1 MRKTINTRCSCFL
14 RHNLFL
20 FNFHSLSAMG
30 PILPQLAV
38 FGKEMGISSV
48 VMGTINGILPIL
60 FLLAKPL
67 FGIIV
72 DVYRNYR
79 KTIFMGLIVV
89 MTTSYA
95 LMNVIPSRRLE
106 TYVLGDLDCHQLD
119 TCNVTVSNKTMS
131 CSRVFYCGSGMWCF
145 CKTLTPRS

>member
-1 MRKTINTRCSCFL
+1 
-14 RHNLFL
+14 
-20 FNFHSLSAMG
+20 MG

-79 KTIFMGLIVV
+79 KTIFIGLIIV

-95 LMNVIPSRRLE
+95 LMNLIPSRQLE
-106 TYVLGDLDCHQLD
+106 NYILDDLDCHQLD
-119 TCNVTVSNKTMS
+119 TCNVTVSK
-131 CSRVFYCGSGMWCF
+131 
-145 CKTLTPRS
+145 

>member
-1 MRKTINTRCSCFL
+1 
-14 RHNLFL
+14 
-20 FNFHSLSAMG
+20 MG

-48 VMGTINGILPIL
+48 VMGTINGILPIV

-95 LMNVIPSRRLE
+95 LMNLIPSRRLE
-106 TYVLGDLDCHQLD
+106 TYELDNVDCYQLD
-119 TCNVTVSNKTMS
+119 TCNVTVSNN
-131 CSRVFYCGSGMWCF
+131 Y
-145 CKTLTPRS
+145 L

>member
-1 MRKTINTRCSCFL
+1 
-14 RHNLFL
+14 
-20 FNFHSLSAMG
+20 MG
-30 PILPQLAV
+30 PILPQLTV

-67 FGIIV
+67 FGILV

-95 LMNVIPSRRLE
+95 LMNLIPSRQLE
-106 TYVLGDLDCHQLD
+106 NYVLDDLDCQQLD
-119 TCNVTVSNKTMS
+119 TCNVTVSNNVLQTVLCMKVTES
-131 CSRVFYCGSGMWCF
+131 DLLFKIAF
-145 CKTLTPRS
+145 CKFCLFQRMQSCFFEF

>member
-1 MRKTINTRCSCFL
+1 MVHLKRIFVVFEREKTNICDF
-14 RHNLFL
+14 FA
-20 FNFHSLSAMG
+20 AMG

-79 KTIFMGLIVV
+79 KTIFMGLIVI

-95 LMNVIPSRRLE
+95 LMNLIPSRRLDS
-106 TYVLGDLDCHQLD
+106 YIFDDFDCQQQQQQMD
-119 TCNVTVSNKTMS
+119 TCNVTVSKYIITS
-131 CSRVFYCGSGMWCF
+131 SYIYCV
-145 CKTLTPRS
+145 LV

>member
-1 MRKTINTRCSCFL
+1 
-14 RHNLFL
+14 
-20 FNFHSLSAMG
+20 MG

-38 FGKEMGISSV
+38 FGKEMGVSSV

-67 FGIIV
+67 FGVIV

-95 LMNVIPSRRLE
+95 LMNLIPSRRPERFTLE
-106 TYVLGDLDCHQLD
+106 EVDCGQMD
-119 TCNVTVSNKTMS
+119 TCNVTVSKE
-131 CSRVFYCGSGMWCF
+131 
-145 CKTLTPRS
+145 

>member
-1 MRKTINTRCSCFL
+1 
-14 RHNLFL
+14 
-20 FNFHSLSAMG
+20 MG

-89 MTTSYA
+89 MTASYA
-95 LMNVIPSRRLE
+95 LMNLIPARRLE
-106 TYVLGDLDCHQLD
+106 SYALEDLDCHQLD
-119 TCNVTVSNKTMS
+119 TCNVTVSNKTIEYFV
-131 CSRVFYCGSGMWCF
+131 VFSF
-145 CKTLTPRS
+145 VQ

>member
-1 MRKTINTRCSCFL
+1 
-14 RHNLFL
+14 
-20 FNFHSLSAMG
+20 MG

-38 FGKEMGISSV
+38 FGKEMGVSSV

-67 FGIIV
+67 FGILV

-79 KTIFMGLIVV
+79 KTIFMGLIVI

-95 LMNVIPSRRLE
+95 LMNLIPSRQLE
-106 TYVLGDLDCHQLD
+106 KYEMDDLDCHQLD
-119 TCNVTVSNKTMS
+119 TCNVTVSNNE
-131 CSRVFYCGSGMWCF
+131 
-145 CKTLTPRS
+145 L

>member
-1 MRKTINTRCSCFL
+1 MTLPFP
-14 RHNLFL
+14 
-20 FNFHSLSAMG
+20 AMG

-48 VMGTINGILPIL
+48 VMGSINGVLPIL

-67 FGIIV
+67 FGIVV

-95 LMNVIPSRRLE
+95 LMNLIPARRLK
-106 TYVLGDLDCHQLD
+106 TFVIDDLTCHQLD
-119 TCNVTVSNKTMS
+119 TCNVTVSNNE
-131 CSRVFYCGSGMWCF
+131 
-145 CKTLTPRS
+145 L